1 MPDGALRRT
10 PENDL
15 LLDFY
20 NVNEIRRVVVPE
32 DQANAPYREHA
43 LQHRAAPP
51 SGGSVI

>member
-32 DQANAPYREHA
+32 DQRMLRIENMR
-43 LQHRAAPP
+43 
-51 SGGSVI
+51 